1 MKTMKILLIGLSLIA
16 SNQFVTAQA
25 KPTAT
30 KVVTTSASVK
40 ATTQKAILPQVE
52 IAQQIAQGQS
62 EFAFLGTYNILAGV
76 QKTKIG
82 FFTLQKDGV
91 YKVTVNSDENSYA
104 QSSYEYSPST
114 KTLKWTGGLFLSNQ
128 YGGQIIKGSNSTL
141 RIQLS
146 KSTYAEKI
154 D

>member
-1 MKTMKILLIGLSLIA
+1 MKTMKILLIGISLIA

-25 KPTAT
+25 KSTPK
-30 KVVTTSASVK
+30 KVVTTTASAK
-40 ATTQKAILPQVE
+40 TTNQKAVLPQVE

-62 EFAFLGTYNILAGV
+62 DFAFLGTYNILAGV

-128 YGGQIIKGSNSTL
+128 YGGQIIKGNNSKL
-141 RIQLS
+141 RIRLS